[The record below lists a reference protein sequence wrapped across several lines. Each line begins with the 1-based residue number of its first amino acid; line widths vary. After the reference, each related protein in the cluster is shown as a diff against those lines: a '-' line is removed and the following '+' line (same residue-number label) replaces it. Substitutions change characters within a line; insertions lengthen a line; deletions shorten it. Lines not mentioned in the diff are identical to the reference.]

1 MARLSKMAKREKERN
16 SVHEEVGATYSTFIQ
31 DGRKYFQ
38 IDTYTSKELFPSGS
52 PRQIFQFD
60 KDNAI
65 QLIELLKKEFDL

>member
-1 MARLSKMAKREKERN
+1 MSRLNVSKMAKREKERN
-16 SVHEEVGATYSTFIQ
+16 SVQEKVDTTYSTFIQ

-38 IDTYTSKELFPSGS
+38 IDTYTHGGRESASQYIQL
-52 PRQIFQFD
+52 D